1 MGNNQLKLN
10 TSIWVNLITK
20 MSNNT
25 SERRIVNF
33 IFMQI
38 FIVFIGNKNIL
49 EGKEIIDS
57 KFRIIITSG
66 GGEEVKTW

>member
-1 MGNNQLKLN
+1 
-10 TSIWVNLITK
+10 
-20 MSNNT
+20 
-25 SERRIVNF
+25 
-33 IFMQI
+33 MQI

-66 GGEEVKTW
+66 GGEEVKIW